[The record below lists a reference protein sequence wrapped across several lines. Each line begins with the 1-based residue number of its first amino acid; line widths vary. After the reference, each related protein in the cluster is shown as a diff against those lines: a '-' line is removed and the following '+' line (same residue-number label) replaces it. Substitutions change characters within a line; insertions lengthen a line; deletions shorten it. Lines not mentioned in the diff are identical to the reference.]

1 MDKYTEFE
9 EAISSLIDL
18 YPLEELF
25 EVLDITP
32 ERVLEILL
40 EGGHVVLPEFLDRG
54 AFNEST
60 GMDDST

>member
-40 EGGHVVLPEFLDRG
+40 SGGHVVLPEFLERNSYGEETETD
-54 AFNEST
+54 
-60 GMDDST
+60 